1 MTFEFNDDLKL
12 GIFHNLTTIFA
23 IFLTDKAYLNNTFRL
38 NYNESVIYKIV
49 NLINLCKNLIF

>member
-1 MTFEFNDDLKL
+1 MTFEFNYDLKL

-49 NLINLCKNLIF
+49 NFNKFV